1 MKKMINKV
9 SLYGKLYEMDLKKAV
24 TGPNSKNPGT
34 EYISGTI
41 GVATDN
47 ECLNIVPV
55 HYSYVTATTKGGK
68 PNATFTTLNNI
79 IEGMY
84 GTVLSVGQENA
95 PIVRIDSSIGL
106 NEFYTDR
113 NGEEELVSTKR
124 TEGGFIHVAGKND
137 IAPEVTNQFD
147 CDFMITN
154 IRHVDENPDRG
165 IPEKVIL
172 KGAVFND
179 FNKTLMP
186 MEFSAVDPK
195 AIGYYET
202 LTVNGNEPLFTR
214 IRGYQVNE
222 TIVRK
227 IEEEGAWGTSV
238 RTVSSS
244 RRDWIVSW
252 MATIPYEWDSD
263 ETLTVN
269 EVNEAIKAREIMLA
283 TLKSRN
289 AEYRASRGNTVATA
303 APAPTK
309 EKFDF

>member
-24 TGPNSKNPGT
+24 TGANSKNPGT
-34 EYISGTI
+34 EYITGTI
-41 GVATDN
+41 GVATDK

-55 HYSYVTATTKGGK
+55 HYSYVTATTKNGK

-84 GTVLSVGQENA
+84 GTVLSVGQDNA
-95 PIVRIDSSIGL
+95 PTVRIDSSIGL

-113 NGEEELVSTKR
+113 NGEEELVSAKR

-137 IAPEVTNQFD
+137 IVPEVTNLFD

-154 IRHVDENPDRG
+154 IRHIDENPDRG
-165 IPEKVIL
+165 TSEKVIL

-186 MEFSAVDPK
+186 MEFSVVDPK
-195 AIGYYET
+195 AISYYEG

-214 IRGYQVNE
+214 IKGYQVNE

-252 MATIPYEWDSD
+252 MASAPYDWDSD

-289 AEYRASRGNTVATA
+289 AEYRASKGATA
-303 APAPTK
+303 TPVVAAAK